1 MKDCISLMSSIP
13 HADIAFMES
22 AHNRALRDRKEEI
35 RLAKIRYR
43 LTKIIVS
50 CIKDAIKDG
59 RTYIKVKFIGDE
71 WKASNADETFFQ
83 MFRDMGYTVSLYN
96 FDRTAIFNFDHK
108 D

>member
-22 AHNRALRDRKEEI
+22 AQNKALRDRKEEI
-35 RLAKIRYR
+35 RFAKIRYR
-43 LTKIIVS
+43 LTKVIVY

-59 RTYIKVKFIGDE
+59 KTFVRVKFIGDE
-71 WKASNADETFFQ
+71 WKASNSDETFFQ
-83 MFRDMGYTVSLYN
+83 MFRDMGYDVSVYD
-96 FDRTAIFNFDHK
+96 FDRTAVFNFDHK

>member
-22 AHNRALRDRKEEI
+22 SYNKALKDRKKEI
-35 RLAKIRYR
+35 RFAKIRYR
-43 LTKIIVS
+43 LVKEIIKY
-50 CIKDAIKDG
+50 IKKSIKDG
-59 RTYIKVKFIGDE
+59 KTFVRVKFTSDE

-83 MFRDMGYTVSLYN
+83 MFMDMGYDVGVYS
-96 FDRTAIFNFDHK
+96 FDRTVVFNFDHK

>member
-22 AHNRALRDRKEEI
+22 AYNKAIKDRKEEI
-35 RLAKIRYR
+35 RLAKIRYK
-43 LTKIIVS
+43 LVKMIIYY
-50 CIKDAIKDG
+50 IRDAIKDG
-59 RTYIKVKFIGDE
+59 RTFIRVKFIGDE

-83 MFRDMGYTVSLYN
+83 MFRDMGYDVSVYS
-96 FDRTAIFNFDHK
+96 FDRTVVFNFDHK

>member
-22 AHNRALRDRKEEI
+22 AHNKAFKDRKEEI
-35 RLAKIRYR
+35 KFAKIRYR
-43 LTKIIVS
+43 LTKEIVYY
-50 CIKDAIKDG
+50 IKNAIKDG
-59 RTYIKVKFIGDE
+59 KTFVRVKFIGDE

-83 MFRDMGYTVSLYN
+83 MFRDMGYSVSVCD
-96 FDRTAIFNFDHK
+96 FDRTVVFNFDHK

>member
-22 AHNRALRDRKEEI
+22 AYNKAIKDRKEEI
-35 RLAKIRYR
+35 KFAKIRYR
-43 LTKIIVS
+43 AVKEIIKY
-50 CIKDAIKDG
+50 IKKAIKCG
-59 RTYIKVKFIGDE
+59 RTFVNVKFTSDE

-83 MFRDMGYTVSLYN
+83 MFRDMGYDISVYS
-96 FDRTAIFNFDHK
+96 FDRLAVFNFDHK